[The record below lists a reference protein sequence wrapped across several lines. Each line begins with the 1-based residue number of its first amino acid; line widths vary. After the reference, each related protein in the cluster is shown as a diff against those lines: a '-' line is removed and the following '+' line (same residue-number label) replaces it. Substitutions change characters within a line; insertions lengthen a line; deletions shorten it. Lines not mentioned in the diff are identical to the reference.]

1 MGTTDYPN
9 PSNSSDWLDTIE
21 SSTLVTAQETRR
33 LFTNAQPVVTPSE
46 LQLQTDHTPHDP
58 AQREDGKTKSAP
70 MNELGALFALLN
82 DDRKKV
88 PRNGETPRK
97 VALYGRIGIREIDHL
112 EKKAEGDVW
121 FQKSVMGRFGM
132 GKKVVQ

>member
-1 MGTTDYPN
+1 MA
-9 PSNSSDWLDTIE
+9 
-21 SSTLVTAQETRR
+21 AQETRR
-33 LFTNAQPVVTPSE
+33 LFTDAQPVVTPSE
-46 LQLQTDHTPHDP
+46 LQLQTDHTSHDP

-97 VALYGRIGIREIDHL
+97 VALHGRIGVREINHL
-112 EKKAEGDVW
+112 EKKAEKRDVW
-121 FQKSVMGRFGM
+121 FQKSEMEGTWKG
-132 GKKVVQ
+132 GKKKRVVQ